1 MNNKSLVVSG
11 INFRNIRLAYIFTAI
26 VILAIIVQDIVM
38 YILSAAGVVGVYE
51 DNSTVALGNYFFLII
66 IFGAIFI
73 PSLNFR
79 KMMNLGGKRAD
90 FFKGC
95 AVTYVIMAAAVS
107 LANMLFLYTYD
118 RLVSVLLYGG
128 GTLDVMR
135 VFGWMANGPIV
146 AFLQQFAFLLLF
158 AAVLHTLTAAQDK
171 WYGWAADVLIV
182 AIISVFTPIA
192 PLRATLV
199 WFFNLII
206 FHSSAVV
213 QIAACLVLSALV
225 YLLNKP
231 ILARKII

>member
-1 MNNKSLVVSG
+1 MNSKSFVVSG
-11 INFRNIRLAYIFTAI
+11 INFRSIRLAYIFTAI
-26 VILAIIVQDIVM
+26 VMLTIILQDIVM
-38 YILSAAGVVGVYE
+38 FILSATGVVNFYDE
-51 DNSTVALGNYFFLII
+51 NSTVALGNYFFLII

-90 FFKGC
+90 FFNGC
-95 AVTYVIMAAAVS
+95 AVTYVIMAAVIS
-107 LANMLFLYTYD
+107 LTNILFFYTYS
-118 RLVSVLLYGG
+118 RLVLVLLYGG

-135 VFGWMANGPIV
+135 VFNWMANGPVV
-146 AFLQQFAFLLLF
+146 AFFRQFAFLLLL

-192 PLRATLV
+192 PLRAALA
-199 WFFNLII
+199 WFFNLIT
-206 FHSSAVV
+206 FHPNAIV
-213 QIAACLVLSALV
+213 QISACLVLSVLV